1 MITIRAGDERGKAN
15 HGWLR
20 SNHTFSFA
28 DYYDPKFMGV
38 SDLRVINDDW
48 VAGGAGFSAHPH
60 RNMEIISYV
69 LEGAIAHKD
78 TMGTHS
84 ELRAGE
90 VQVMSAGSGVLHSE
104 FNASKTEPLKFL
116 QIWIMPNEENGE
128 PSYDQRDFS
137 SSQGITLVVSPDG
150 RDRSL
155 RIRQDASIYQVKLNG
170 ESATFSTTPDRVYY
184 VQVARGAMDI
194 NGKSLSAGD
203 GATIQGESILKFAA
217 EGQVEALLMD
227 LRGR

>member
-1 MITIRAGDERGKAN
+1 MITIRPGEERGKADL
-15 HGWLR
+15 GWLR
-20 SNHTFSFA
+20 SRHTFSFA
-28 DYYDPKFMGV
+28 DYYDAKFTGV
-38 SDLRVINDDW
+38 SDLRVMNDDW
-48 VAGGAGFSAHPH
+48 VTGGAGFGAHPH

-116 QIWIMPNEENGE
+116 QIWIMPDQENGE

-137 SSQGITLVVSPDG
+137 SYQGITLVVSPDG
-150 RDRSL
+150 RDQSPK
-155 RIRQDASIYQVKLNG
+155 IRQDARIYQVKLNG
-170 ESATFSTTPDRVYY
+170 ESASFSANADRVYY
-184 VQVARGAMDI
+184 LQVARGAVDI

-203 GATIQGESILKFAA
+203 GATIQGESSIEIAA
-217 EGQVEALLMD
+217 EGQVDALLMD